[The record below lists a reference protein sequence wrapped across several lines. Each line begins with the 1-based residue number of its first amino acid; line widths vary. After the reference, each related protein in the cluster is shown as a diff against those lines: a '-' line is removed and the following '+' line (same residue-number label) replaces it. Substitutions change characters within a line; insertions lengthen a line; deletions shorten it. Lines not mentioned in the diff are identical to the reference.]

1 MKQVVLTIDD
11 IPQKITPKMI
21 DYLTENGIPA
31 VMFAVGEKIEEGMD
45 TLVYALKKGIIIG
58 NHSFTH
64 PAFSSLSF
72 EECVEEIEKTDL
84 LLEKAYKLA
93 GVPRIYKAF
102 RFPYIDKGGDK
113 KEKLQEYLKA
123 NGYMKICD
131 NDVTD
136 ENYIET
142 HKNDLDVACSFDIQ
156 EYNIP
161 NGLMTIDDV
170 MKHLKD
176 YLYGNAADQTAD
188 QNGSDSFDI
197 VLFHSHDDTERV
209 VPDYYKLIL
218 GEMLKAKVKFVSAKW
233 QKFS

>member
-45 TLVYALKKGIIIG
+45 TLVYALQKGIIIG

-93 GVPRIYKAF
+93 GV
-102 RFPYIDKGGDK
+102 
-113 KEKLQEYLKA
+113 QES
-123 NGYMKICD
+123 IR
-131 NDVTD
+131 
-136 ENYIET
+136 
-142 HKNDLDVACSFDIQ
+142 
-156 EYNIP
+156 P
-161 NGLMTIDDV
+161 
-170 MKHLKD
+170 
-176 YLYGNAADQTAD
+176 
-188 QNGSDSFDI
+188 SDS
-197 VLFHSHDDTERV
+197 LT
-209 VPDYYKLIL
+209 
-218 GEMLKAKVKFVSAKW
+218 
-233 QKFS
+233 